1 MAKTQLKQLEEQ
13 REEVGGTARAEAA
26 RLAAENTRLRK
37 RLSELLLAFKKQ
49 SKLIDVLKRQK
60 LHVEAATLLSFT
72 EEEFS
77 RTLELG
83 EAVA

>member
-1 MAKTQLKQLEEQ
+1 MCLRALREQ
-13 REEVGGTARAEAA
+13 YGFTPLM
-26 RLAAENTRLRK
+26 LAVK
-37 RLSELLLAFKKQ
+37 SKQ

>member
-1 MAKTQLKQLEEQ
+1 
-13 REEVGGTARAEAA
+13 VGGTARLEAA